1 MPTFGDIA
9 LGSLARRPITVVD
22 PRAGEMSF
30 HVRYLDDTDDDQIEQ
45 GAEKFALA
53 RGATMPTQGTPLP
66 SGAAQNPWR
75 GNAHYE
81 RGYVL
86 YTLLVAAVDPDSS
99 QEQPRPFFRAI
110 EQIQKLHP
118 DTISQIF
125 LAQRIF
131 QSDMSPSLSEIS
143 GRDLLPRIVEI
154 AISEDERPFVRLV
167 PSLQWTLVRTMAV
180 LVLSSHGSKLLSTWD
195 SVKNSTD
202 SIRRRLA
209 SAVDAGEEFE
219 PILATP
225 SAKTKI
231 KPQPATAAGKQ
242 SAADRNK
249 AKQKRRAGR

>member
-1 MPTFGDIA
+1 MPTFADIA

-30 HVRYLDDTDDDQIEQ
+30 HVRYLDDTDDDLIEQ

-53 RGATMPTQGTPLP
+53 RGATMPIQGTPLP

-86 YTLLVAAVDPDSS
+86 HTLLIASVDPDSS
-99 QEQPRPFFRAI
+99 QEQPKPFFRTI

-118 DTISQIF
+118 DTIAQIC

-143 GRDLLPRIVEI
+143 GHDLLPRIVEI
-154 AISEDERPFVRLV
+154 AISEDERPFVRLA
-167 PSLQWTLVRTMAV
+167 PSLQWILVRTLAV
-180 LVLSSHGSKLLSTWD
+180 LVLSSHGSKLLSSWG
-195 SVKNSTD
+195 SVKSSTD
-202 SIRRRLA
+202 SIRKRLV

-219 PILATP
+219 PILAPP
-225 SAKTKI
+225 SAKTKT
-231 KPQPATAAGKQ
+231 KPRPVAAAGKP
-242 SAADRNK
+242 SAAARNK
-249 AKQKRRAGR
+249 AKQKRRAR